1 MIENRVS
8 NFEKLEG
15 ESVDL
20 FKLLEEMEEYIQSCR
35 RLPMTDKVL
44 VSEDTLLD
52 FADRLRSLL
61 PEELHQ
67 ARLMVKDREQL
78 MEDAR
83 MEAERV
89 VVKAK
94 QRMEDMIKESELVKQ
109 AQAAAEEIMAQSRR
123 VAQEIKSNAT
133 LYADDIMSN
142 LQASL
147 EKNLAV
153 IRDGRE
159 ELVQLKKAGNP

>member
-1 MIENRVS
+1 M
-8 NFEKLEG
+8 
-15 ESVDL
+15 DL
-20 FKLLEEMEEYIQSCR
+20 FKLLEETEEYIQGCR
-35 RLPMTDKVL
+35 HLPMTDKVL

-52 FADRLRSLL
+52 FIDRLRSLL

-67 ARLMVKDREQL
+67 ARLMVKDREQM

-83 MEAERV
+83 AEAERV

-94 QRMEDMIKESELVKQ
+94 QRIEDLVKESEVVKQ
-109 AQAAAEEIMAQSRR
+109 AQAAAEEIMGQTRR
-123 VAQEIKSNAT
+123 VAHEIKNNAT

-142 LQASL
+142 LQESL

-153 IRDGRE
+153 IREGRE
-159 ELVQLKKAGNP
+159 ELVQLKKNRQTAING